1 MAGPDYSGITTGI
14 NKQFDYQRQ
23 QAAQQENAGKQD
35 AQDALQRRLAA
46 SGGGPGGVGVQQEQ
60 LINNQSAQRLQ
71 QANQG
76 IDSQRD
82 AALMDIQK
90 TQLGQQ
96 FQTGERE
103 AGQTFAQGMQQ
114 SQFGHD
120 TTMQTAA
127 FGHADKQQATDI
139 AAKEAMQKTGI
150 DAEKAMQAV
159 QIASTEGMESK
170 RLDQQQQQFLAS
182 MNFQKDVAN
191 LQGAEW
197 ANQFAEQS
205 GVDAFN
211 EKIAQQMADK
221 KDILE
226 QAFGNLST
234 SKLGSFAGSF
244 TDWANPNAQAGGDN
258 WAGADPSSWRF

>member
-103 AGQTFAQGMQQ
+103 TGQTFQAGQLQAQFGQQNALQQGEFGQQSKMQQ
-114 SQFGHD
+114 AGFGQQEKLQGEQFGQQSTLQKSQQDFAAGQQEKQLSQQASQFG
-120 TTMQTAA
+120 QN
-127 FGHADKQQATDI
+127 
-139 AAKEAMQKTGI
+139 
-150 DAEKAMQAV
+150 
-159 QIASTEGMESK
+159 
-170 RLDQQQQQFLAS
+170 LD
-182 MNFQKDVAN
+182 FQKAVSN